1 MRVARQATRARLPWV
16 SLTLAGLTAALFAA
30 FGPAPEAWVYDRVA
44 IAHGEWWRLLS
55 GHWMHSDGGHLTWN
69 LGALLA
75 LGWIVEARNRVALL
89 AGLLAG
95 TIGVD
100 LMLWLALPELTR
112 YCGMSGVLNTVLL
125 FALATLWRDAT
136 APVLLATGMLSFA
149 KIVVEIWSGQ
159 ALLTSTA
166 WASIPQ
172 AHLAGW
178 LIGLVLIVA
187 GFVPLAAERLN

>member
-1 MRVARQATRARLPWV
+1 MSGARTSTGSRLPWL
-16 SLTLAGLTAALFAA
+16 SLGLAGLMAALFAA
-30 FGPAPEAWVYDRVA
+30 FGPAPGAWVYDRVA
-44 IAHGEWWRLLS
+44 IDQGEWWRLLS
-55 GHWMHSDGGHLTWN
+55 GHWMHSDSGHLTWN

-95 TIGVD
+95 TLGVD
-100 LMLWLALPELTR
+100 LMLWLALPELSQ

-125 FALATLWRDAT
+125 FALATLWRQAT
-136 APVLLATGMLSFA
+136 APVLLATGALSLA

-159 ALLTSTA
+159 ALLASTA
-166 WASIPQ
+166 WTSIPQ

-178 LIGLVLIVA
+178 LIGLLLIVT
-187 GFVPLAAERLN
+187 GFVPPAADRLT

>member
-1 MRVARQATRARLPWV
+1 MSGARPSTGSRLPWL
-16 SLTLAGLTAALFAA
+16 SLGLAGLMAALFAA

-44 IAHGEWWRLLS
+44 IDQGEWWRLLS
-55 GHWMHSDGGHLTWN
+55 GHWMHSDSGHLTWN

-95 TIGVD
+95 TLGVD
-100 LMLWLALPELTR
+100 LMLWLALPELSQ

-125 FALATLWRDAT
+125 FALATLWRHAT
-136 APVLLATGMLSFA
+136 APVLLATAMLPLT

-159 ALLTSTA
+159 ALLASTA
-166 WASIPQ
+166 WTSIPQ

-178 LIGLVLIVA
+178 LIGLLLIVT
-187 GFVPLAAERLN
+187 GFVPPAADRLT

>member
-1 MRVARQATRARLPWV
+1 MSGIRQSNGSRLPWL
-16 SLTLAGLTAALFAA
+16 SLGLAGLMVALFAA

-44 IAHGEWWRLLS
+44 IAQGEWWRLLS
-55 GHWMHSDGGHLTWN
+55 GHWMHSDSGHLTWN

-75 LGWIVEARNRVALL
+75 LGWIVEAQNRVALL
-89 AGLLAG
+89 ASLLAG
-95 TIGVD
+95 TLGVD

-112 YCGMSGVLNTVLL
+112 YCGISGVLNTVLL
-125 FALATLWRDAT
+125 FALATLWRHTA

-149 KIVVEIWSGQ
+149 KIVVEISSGQ
-159 ALLTSTA
+159 ALLTSND

>member
-1 MRVARQATRARLPWV
+1 V

-125 FALATLWRDAT
+125 FALATLWRHAT